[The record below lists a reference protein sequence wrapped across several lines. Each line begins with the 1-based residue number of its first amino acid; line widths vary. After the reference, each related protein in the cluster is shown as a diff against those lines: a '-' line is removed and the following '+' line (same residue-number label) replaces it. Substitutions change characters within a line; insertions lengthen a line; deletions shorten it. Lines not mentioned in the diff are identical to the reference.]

1 MPFVGGGIAAAG
13 LVGGILS
20 SGAQKS
26 AASNALAAQ
35 QAAIGQYIQQLNSV
49 GMPPNQSAQI
59 ILDQYKSAGTL
70 TPELEQYIN
79 SQASAMS
86 SATGNAQAQQT
97 QMQALQRMSQVGQA
111 GMTPQEMAQQRQMQQ
126 QVQSNLQGNQQSI
139 IQNMASRGQ
148 GGSGAEVAA
157 RLGAAQ
163 QAANTGSSA
172 ADQTAATASQQALQA
187 IGQTGTMAGSIEG
200 QTFAEQAAR
209 AQAQDQMNRFNT
221 SNQLAV
227 QQQNTSAQNQ
237 AQAANLANAQQIGNA
252 NTAGYNQEQYNAMAR
267 ANQEWQQKLQLAQSY
282 AAPFTALGG
291 AGATAAQNIGN
302 AQSAGYT
309 AATGG
314 ITSGL
319 TAYGSL
325 LNNYGSGSGTSAGAG
340 TGSINTGS
348 VNNGGNG
355 GFSAGSGI
363 DPNAGLPTFQ

>member
-1 MPFVGGGIAAAG
+1 MPLGGAVAIGVGSIAAG
-13 LVGGILS
+13 LLS
-20 SGAQKS
+20 SSAQKS

-35 QAAIGQYIQQLNSV
+35 QAAIGQYIQQLNAV

-79 SQASAMS
+79 AQASAMS

-139 IQNMASRGQ
+139 IQNMAARGQ

-187 IGQTGTMAGSIEG
+187 IGQTGAMAGSIEG
-200 QTFAEQAAR
+200 QTFAEQSAR

-227 QQQNTSAQNQ
+227 QQQNVSAQNQ

-252 NTAGYNQEQYNAMAR
+252 NVAGYNQEQYNAMAR
-267 ANQEWQQKLQLAQSY
+267 ANQEWQEKLNLAQSY
-282 AAPFTALGG
+282 AAPFTALGS
-291 AGATAAQNIGN
+291 AGATAAQNYGN

-309 AATGG
+309 AAAGGLGTG
-314 ITSGL
+314 I

-325 LNNYGSGSGTSAGAG
+325 LHNYGSGSG

-348 VNNGGNG
+348 VYSGGNG

-363 DPNAGLPTFQ
+363 NPNAGLPSFPQ

>member
-1 MPFVGGGIAAAG
+1 MALVGAGIAASG
-13 LVGGILS
+13 LIGGLLS

-26 AASNALAAQ
+26 AASNALNAQ
-35 QAAIGQYIQQLNSV
+35 QAAINQYITQLNSV
-49 GMPPNQSAQI
+49 GMPPNQAAQI

-79 SQASAMS
+79 AGASQMS
-86 SATGNAQAQQT
+86 TATGNAQAQQT

-139 IQNMASRGQ
+139 IQNMAARGQ

-172 ADQTAATASQQALQA
+172 ADQTGATAYQQQLAAQA
-187 IGQTGTMAGSIEG
+187 AAGQLGGSIES
-200 QTFAEQAAR
+200 QTFAEQSAR
-209 AQAQDQMNRFNT
+209 AQTEDQMKRFDT
-221 SNQLAV
+221 ANQLAV

-237 AQAANLANAQQIGNA
+237 AQAANLANAQQISNA
-252 NTAGYNQEQYNAMAR
+252 NVAGYNQEQYNAMDR
-267 ANQEWQQKLQLAQSY
+267 ANKEWQEKLNLAQSY
-282 AAPFTALGG
+282 AAPFTALGS
-291 AGATAAQNIGN
+291 AGATAAQNYGN

-325 LNNYGSGSGTSAGAG
+325 LHNYGSGSG

-348 VNNGGNG
+348 VYSGGNG

-363 DPNAGLPTFQ
+363 NPNAGLPSFPQ